1 MTSRVELRELELSQH
16 RVLSLKSHSALDS
29 SMDNF
34 APIRTLLRWH
44 GTPLGTVDTSTID
57 RVLLDAFPYYNGSL
71 YAELIRTSL
80 TQNTPDAHP
89 HRWRIQSALNAF
101 LPETH
106 SDRTLTVA
114 YCFSDNV
121 STDGSNRTALIES
134 LLNQT
139 HPHLQILLIEYG
151 TEYGTYDS
159 TMGSVIQNEFSQL
172 CERYANVEYYAT
184 AQLDLEAAQQVA
196 LDKYSG
202 DLLSFVDDRTVF
214 DSGWAAAT
222 AQLFD
227 RNPSVR
233 LMTGLTLSLD
243 LSAPNQVPYENLY
256 GFACGFT
263 RQWIQWPTL
272 PSTTSPSW
280 TQLGVMQY
288 GSPLN
293 LVIHRDLIQG
303 PHPFSWFGISQ
314 ALLQGEILVYEPRSI
329 VRFRLPETPA
339 QIEQAIAQ
347 GMRSFYTY
355 LRTSTR
361 RYPALRW
368 KFLTLGLWK
377 LTRVLGAW
385 VKTYGLPRRWFT
397 AELCAIFTAL
407 KSPLKSSLIK
417 VPFSKRDSEGSSLTQ
432 SPGLRTAEV
441 FTLELSQ
448 PIAVLYAPDS
458 NSIRLYVK
466 WCDRLLGYIRID
478 HYGKPIGIDRIADAL
493 VDQFL
498 PQILSIP
505 FPNYPNSVWQAS
517 EQAIS
522 QYFAQA
528 IKPIAPIAKLVPLP
542 DTVSVSIIVP
552 TCDRPEDLR
561 RCLTHLQQIQ
571 TQRPVEIIVADN
583 RPLRGS
589 AARVLKDF
597 PRIKLIEETRVG
609 SSYARNAAIAAST
622 GDLVVTIDDDVT
634 VPSDWLEKLIAPFN
648 RSEVLSVCGGVLPL
662 VLDTPAQLMFEDL
675 KGGLC
680 FGFERR
686 EVNKAWL
693 DSFQTGMP
701 PIWELGVSA
710 NAAFRSTIFAD
721 PAVGLMEESLGAGTP
736 TAGAEENHFA
746 YKILRSGGTII
757 YDPSAYVWHHHRRT
771 LKAFY
776 HQVHGQMVS
785 CPALNLTLWLQEGDL
800 RGRQQLFIHMP
811 RYFWQCWRDRILG
824 RSKTPGIILFHEFK
838 GYFMGFWGY
847 WKSQRL
853 VKRQGRSDRYISV
866 NHRVNPRQS

>member
-16 RVLSLKSHSALDS
+16 RVLSAQSHHALDCS
-29 SMDNF
+29 IDDL

-44 GTPLGTVDTSTID
+44 GTPLGTVDTPTID
-57 RVLLDAFPYYNGSL
+57 RVLSDAFPYYNGSL
-71 YAELIRTSL
+71 YAELIRNSL

-89 HRWRIQSALNAF
+89 HRWRIQNALNAS
-101 LPETH
+101 LPAAQ
-106 SDRTLTVA
+106 SDRTITVA
-114 YCFSDNV
+114 YCFSDSA
-121 STDGSNRTALIES
+121 STDRSNRKALIES

-139 HPHLQILLIEYG
+139 HSHLQILLIEYG
-151 TEYGTYDS
+151 IHDLMIDS
-159 TMGSVIQNEFSQL
+159 ATLRAFGY
-172 CERYANVEYYAT
+172 YANVEYYAI
-184 AQLDLEAAQQVA
+184 AQLDLKAAQQVA
-196 LDKYSG
+196 LDKCSG
-202 DLLSFVDDRTVF
+202 DLMSFVDDRTVF

-222 AQLFD
+222 ARLFD

-233 LMTGLTLSLD
+233 LMTGLTLPLD

-256 GFACGFT
+256 GLACGFT
-263 RQWIQWPTL
+263 RQWIQWTTP

-280 TQLGVMQY
+280 IELGVMQY

-303 PHPFSWFGISQ
+303 PHQFSWSGMTQ
-314 ALLQGEILVYEPRSI
+314 TLLQGEILVYEPRSI
-329 VRFRLPETPA
+329 VRLRLPETPA
-339 QIEQAIAQ
+339 QIEQAIEE

-361 RYPALRW
+361 RHRALRFQ
-368 KFLTLGLWK
+368 FLTLGLWK

-397 AELCAIFTAL
+397 AELRAIFTTL
-407 KSPLKSSLIK
+407 KSPLKSYLIK
-417 VPFSKRDSEGSSLTQ
+417 ASLPKGDLGGSHLNQFLSLK
-432 SPGLRTAEV
+432 TAEV

-448 PIAVLYAPDS
+448 PIATLYAPDS
-458 NSIRLYVK
+458 NSIRLYIK
-466 WCDRLLGYIRID
+466 WCDRLLGYVSID
-478 HYGKPIGIDRIADAL
+478 HYGKPVGIDRIVDTL

-498 PQILSIP
+498 PQILAIP
-505 FPNYPNSVWQAS
+505 FPNHPNFVWQAS

-528 IKPIAPIAKLVPLP
+528 TKPIAPIAKLVPLP
-542 DTVSVSIIVP
+542 DTVSVSIIIP
-552 TCDRPEDLR
+552 TCDRPDDLR
-561 RCLTHLQQIQ
+561 HCLTHLQQLQ
-571 TQRPVEIIVADN
+571 TQRPIEIIVADN
-583 RPLRGS
+583 RPLKGS
-589 AARVLKDF
+589 AAKVLKDF
-597 PRIKLIEETRVG
+597 PRVKLIEELRVG
-609 SSYARNAAIAAST
+609 SSYARNAAIAASQ

-648 RSEVLSVCGGVLPL
+648 RPEVLSVCGGVLPL

-680 FGFERR
+680 FGFERK
-686 EVNKAWL
+686 EVDRAWL

-721 PAVGLMEESLGAGTP
+721 PAVGLMEEALGAGTP
-736 TAGAEENHFA
+736 AGGAEENHFA
-746 YKILRSGGTII
+746 YKILRSGGTIL
-757 YDPSAYVWHHHRRT
+757 YDPSVYVWHHHRRT
-771 LKAFY
+771 LRAFY
-776 HQVHGQMVS
+776 RQVQGQMVS

-800 RGRQQLFIHMP
+800 RGRQQLLIHMP

-824 RSKTPGIILFHEFK
+824 RSKMPWIILFYEFK
-838 GYFMGFWGY
+838 GYLIGFWGY
-847 WKSQRL
+847 WESQRL

-866 NHRVNPRQS
+866 NHRVNHRSI